1 MTFPTKN
8 TFSIGDTAKMTKATQ
23 KQIRHWEAKG
33 YISEAARV
41 VSGDRAYRRFTPDQ
55 VETIRQIKEFLDQG
69 FTLTAAA
76 QKVTGKKIST
86 KGDKRHA

>member
-8 TFSIGDTAKMTKATQ
+8 TFSIGDTAKMTSASQ

-33 YISEAARV
+33 YIPEAGRV

-86 KGDKRHA
+86 KEGKRHA